1 MTQFIKKVLA
11 SFFIV
16 LFVCPYFIG
25 AHTTFAQGTPDN
37 TCKDGITVKWIDA
50 TGTVVTTPVVGGVYR
65 ARVDFSQDPDCA
77 GKITTD
83 VLVLRDGSGI
93 SACGALAVSATDPA
107 VLCEFTPPLPG
118 TYTVGIK
125 YKDINGTIIEKVV
138 SGPSLTVAG
147 PTATPTPIGGGPGT
161 TPTPVGGGG
170 TVGTITNPISFNSLG
185 ALIVGV
191 IKFLMTMLGA
201 LAVLFIIIGAVRMV
215 ASAGNESA
223 VKAGKST
230 VTWAVIG
237 LATALLAFS
246 FISLLQSVL
255 GRN

>member
-1 MTQFIKKVLA
+1 MKQFIKQVLA
-11 SFFIV
+11 VSFLVFTILGPV
-16 LFVCPYFIG
+16 VQ
-25 AHTTFAQGTPDN
+25 ASVAFAATPAPS
-37 TCKDGITVKWIDA
+37 CEDGITVKWLDA
-50 TGTVVTTPVVGGVYR
+50 TGAAVTAPVVGSVYR

-83 VLVLRDGSGI
+83 VLILRDEAGI

-107 VLCEFTPPLPG
+107 VLCEFTPPSPG

-125 YKDINGTIIEKVV
+125 YKNLDGSIIEKKV
-138 SGPSLTVAG
+138 SGPNFTIAG
-147 PTATPTPIGGGPGT
+147 PTSTPTPTGGV
-161 TPTPVGGGG
+161 TPTPTPGPNGGG
-170 TVGTITNPISFNSLG
+170 TVGTITNPISFDSLG

-191 IKFLMTMLGA
+191 IKFLMTMMGA